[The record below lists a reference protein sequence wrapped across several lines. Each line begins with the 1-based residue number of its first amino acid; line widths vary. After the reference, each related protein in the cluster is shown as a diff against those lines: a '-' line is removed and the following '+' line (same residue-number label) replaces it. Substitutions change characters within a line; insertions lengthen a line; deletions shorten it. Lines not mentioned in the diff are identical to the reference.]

1 MNSNSSPV
9 DAMLDE
15 FVDRLIKEKNIA
27 NVLPEVLEQMK
38 KDLRERVDD
47 RINVGIVK
55 YVPPDKLANF
65 EKLLDNGTDAEVQA
79 FLAGAIPDF
88 SEVIAKEFLDFR
100 TTYLHA

>member
-15 FVDRLIKEKNIA
+15 FVDRLIKEKNFPDLA
-27 NVLPEVLEQMK
+27 PEVLEQIK

-55 YVPPDKLANF
+55 YVPPDKLADF
-65 EKLLDNGTDAEVQA
+65 EKLLDNGTDAEVQT

-88 SEVIAKEFLDFR
+88 NEVVAKELLDFR
-100 TTYLHA
+100 TTYLHS